1 MRQVKRGAH
10 IHPSVSTT
18 GGCIEPKDEDI
29 INCWS
34 WWARQD
40 TLAKAVYDMLK
51 GDFNYGAFV
60 PVGRNPDLK
69 KVLQDILMDLDKQR
83 RLQLSAAVLDERQ
96 LIDELRL
103 FLKDKRYALTSQFRG
118 FMLGMPQPII
128 FTQERERDCLI
139 LFKPLFKYF

>member
-1 MRQVKRGAH
+1 
-10 IHPSVSTT
+10 
-18 GGCIEPKDEDI
+18 
-29 INCWS
+29 
-34 WWARQD
+34 
-40 TLAKAVYDMLK
+40 MLK

-128 FTQERERDCLI
+128 FTQERERERDCLI